1 MTSPVPAFNRML
13 QHKSNHRAVE
23 VMMDV
28 SMSARIAGSQ
38 LSSSLKLDT
47 STQDREGSASFKQG
61 QRL

>member
-1 MTSPVPAFNRML
+1 
-13 QHKSNHRAVE
+13 
-23 VMMDV
+23 MDV

-47 STQDREGSASFKQG
+47 STQDREDGASFKQG